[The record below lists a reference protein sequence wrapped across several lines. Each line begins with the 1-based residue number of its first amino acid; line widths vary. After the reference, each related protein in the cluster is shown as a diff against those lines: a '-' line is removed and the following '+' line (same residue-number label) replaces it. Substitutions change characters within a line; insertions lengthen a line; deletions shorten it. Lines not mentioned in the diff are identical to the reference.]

1 MSDPEKMYLLELWE
15 KNICPQCG
23 EIIPESKRVGTGQ
36 KSDGGFCS
44 LDCYA
49 KFYELELVDRAKNVK
64 RIMETI
70 RNN

>member
-1 MSDPEKMYLLELWE
+1 MDTGTGKYLLELWYM
-15 KNICPQCG
+15 NICPQCG
-23 EIIPESKRVGTGQ
+23 IVIPDGRRVGTGQ

-49 KFYELELVDRAKNVK
+49 KFYELELKERAEILRDVLE
-64 RIMETI
+64 RA